1 MAEGPIGF
9 IGMGIM
15 GMPMAK
21 NLIKAGYSVVV
32 YNRTTSKADTL
43 TSTGKATVVLT
54 PRAVAEAASII
65 ITMVTDSPD
74 VEAVVLGPAGVIEGV
89 RKDAVLIDM
98 STISPTATRNI
109 AKKLEGKGVQMLDA
123 PVSGGSWGAIEGT
136 LSIMVGGNK
145 HVFEQCLPVFQAMG
159 RSIVHVGE
167 LGMGQT
173 TKLVNQVLVAG
184 TLNAVAEA
192 LVFAAKAG
200 ADLERTI
207 EAVAD
212 GAAGSWQLQNLGP
225 RAIKGDFAPGFMVRL
240 QQKDLKLVL
249 EAAREMHLA
258 LPATA
263 LISQLYASL
272 EAAGL
277 GAEGT
282 QSLIKVHEKLAGIR
296 ARTNHAATTA
306 TDQSSG

>member
-1 MAEGPIGF
+1 MPEQPIGF
-9 IGMGIM
+9 IGLGIM
-15 GMPMAK
+15 GMPMAR
-21 NLIKAGYSVVV
+21 NLLKAGYPVVA
-32 YNRTTSKADTL
+32 YNRTSSKAEAL
-43 TSTGKATVVLT
+43 ATESNGATKVAAS

-74 VEAVVLGPAGVIEGV
+74 VEELVTGTGGVIEGIQ
-89 RKDAVLIDM
+89 RDAVLIDM
-98 STISPTATRNI
+98 STISPAVTRSI
-109 AKKLEGKGVQMLDA
+109 AARLGEKGAHMLDA

-136 LSIMVGGNK
+136 LSIMVGGEEPIFQRC
-145 HVFEQCLPVFQAMG
+145 VPVFQAMG
-159 RSIVHVGE
+159 RNVVHVGAT
-167 LGMGQT
+167 GMGQV

-184 TLNAVAEA
+184 TMNAVAEA

-207 EAVAD
+207 EAVAG

-249 EAAREMHLA
+249 EAAREMHVS

-263 LISQLYASL
+263 LVSQLYASL

-277 GAEGT
+277 GEEGT
-282 QSLIKVHEKLAGIR
+282 QALLKVHERLAGVE
-296 ARTNHAATTA
+296 ART
-306 TDQSSG
+306 G